1 MRIISECS
9 LSQDIRGI
17 SDDIQMSEIVLQ
29 KNVRLGPTEL
39 HLLAIV
45 ELQAIHV
52 YDKPHLNQPI
62 DYLDPRS
69 EYTRVINEWS
79 TKSSISTVRIVSP
92 NN

>member
-52 YDKPHLNQPI
+52 YDKPHV
-62 DYLDPRS
+62 
-69 EYTRVINEWS
+69 VILSNDS
-79 TKSSISTVRIVSP
+79 GKIRDSNKSIC
-92 NN
+92 N